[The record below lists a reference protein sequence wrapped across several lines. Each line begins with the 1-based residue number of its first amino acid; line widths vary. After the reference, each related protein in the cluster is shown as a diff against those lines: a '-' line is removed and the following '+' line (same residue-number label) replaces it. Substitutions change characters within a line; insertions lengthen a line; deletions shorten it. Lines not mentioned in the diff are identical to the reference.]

1 MLTETTAQFT
11 GENIFKNKESSAK
24 PILDNFRQ
32 NNSILE
38 FNDHFILSIFRL
50 AADYSLIIEDTNAIV
65 LSSSQFNDLNKNPNN
80 TQKPFTEYQIS
91 TDARIREMMLISTKI

>member
-50 AADYSLIIEDTNAIV
+50 AADYSLIIEDSNAIV
-65 LSSSQFNDLNKNPNN
+65 LSSKNFNDLNKNPSN
-80 TQKPFTEYQIS
+80 TQKPFKEYKIS
-91 TDARIREMMLISTKI
+91 TDSGLREAFIKNM